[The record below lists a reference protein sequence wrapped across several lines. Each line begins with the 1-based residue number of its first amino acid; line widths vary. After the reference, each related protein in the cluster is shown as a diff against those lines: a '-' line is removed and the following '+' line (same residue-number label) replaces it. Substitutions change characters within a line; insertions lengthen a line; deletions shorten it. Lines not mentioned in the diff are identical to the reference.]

1 MRLKD
6 IENLIALT
14 KLKSLADTQQLKE
27 ANVSRDKANA
37 RAMALHQQANG
48 LTHPKSADG
57 EAPLLIS
64 DLQQLEKYR
73 GHLLKVRKRELQ
85 NAIALEPLI
94 DHLQGKM
101 RTSLRSEIALKSIE
115 TARRKDLKR
124 QSDNK
129 EEEGREQLRALS
141 KTLPTLGTS

>member
-37 RAMALHQQANG
+37 RAMALHQQTNE

-73 GHLLKVRKRELQ
+73 GYLLKVRKRELQ